1 MRGGAIAAGFPFGG
15 LVLAT
20 AWWFVL
26 FSPWTAPVVRFWWGM
41 LFATGSLLAYSAWLL
56 RRQWHTVLQLNWR
69 NVLLGVTSAIVLYG
83 IFWLGHTVLLLLA
96 PESRDAIAAVY
107 QRRQEAPPWLL
118 ALLLGLW
125 IGPAEEIFWRG
136 VLQRALQ
143 TADTPDCSTGAGNS
157 AVQPGACLV
166 GQSPATLGSL
176 YGGAAVGSSLC
187 LDGFR
192 SCRASSHTGCGIFW
206 SSLLRHSSRGRNAR
220 RCAVPN
226 RRSRG
231 SAVSRGYSRTTTPA

>member
-1 MRGGAIAAGFPFGG
+1 
-15 LVLAT
+15 
-20 AWWFVL
+20 
-26 FSPWTAPVVRFWWGM
+26 M

-143 TADTPDCSTGAGNS
+143 QRIHRIAALVLATALYTLVHAWSGNLPLLLAAFTAGLLWGALF
-157 AVQPGACLV
+157 AW
-166 GQSPATLGSL
+166 TGSL
-176 YGGAAVGSSLC
+176 VPGII
-187 LDGFR
+187 
-192 SCRASSHTGCGIFW
+192 SHGLWDILVFVV
-206 SSLLRHSSRGRNAR
+206 A
-220 RCAVPN
+220 PFQ
-226 RRSRG
+226 
-231 SAVSRGYSRTTTPA
+231 